1 MVTGWVKDGGS
12 WYYLTP
18 GSGAMVTGWIRID
31 GQWHHFTA
39 SGRWVG

>member
-1 MVTGWVKDGGS
+1 
-12 WYYLTP
+12 
-18 GSGAMVTGWIRID
+18 MVTGWIRID